1 MELEG
6 DFSFSEGLKGDL
18 GRLKREC
25 LECSVGVV
33 LRVCDFSECALEDR
47 VASASG
53 TSRTIAAGWYQS
65 HGVGGRVPKL
75 SRGRSKV

>member
-1 MELEG
+1 MEG
-6 DFSFSEGLKGDL
+6 DFSCSEGLKGDL

-25 LECSVGVV
+25 LECSVGVVLRAVGVV

-53 TSRTIAAGWYQS
+53 TSRTIAAGRY
-65 HGVGGRVPKL
+65 
-75 SRGRSKV
+75 

>member
-25 LECSVGVV
+25 LECSGESFSFEGGFVGVV
-33 LRVCDFSECALEDR
+33 LRVCDFSSEGMWALEGR
-47 VASASG
+47 G
-53 TSRTIAAGWYQS
+53 TSRTIAAGRY
-65 HGVGGRVPKL
+65 
-75 SRGRSKV
+75 

>member
-18 GRLKREC
+18 GRLTREC

-33 LRVCDFSECALEDR
+33 LSAVGVVLRVCDFSSEGMWALEDR
-47 VASASG
+47 G
-53 TSRTIAAGWYQS
+53 TSRTIAARRY
-65 HGVGGRVPKL
+65 
-75 SRGRSKV
+75 